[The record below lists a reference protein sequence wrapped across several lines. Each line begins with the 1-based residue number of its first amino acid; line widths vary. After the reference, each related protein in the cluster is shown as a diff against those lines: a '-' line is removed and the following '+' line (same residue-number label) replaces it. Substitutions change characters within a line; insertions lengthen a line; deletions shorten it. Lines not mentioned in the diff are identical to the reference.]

1 MRISLAADLVG
12 VPAHVLRHWEDEGV
26 LTPSRKNGNQR
37 DFTDQHVN
45 EARIIHRLRR
55 AGIGLPEIR
64 ALRSAPPGQR
74 SAQLAAQAE
83 RLAAEAAQLDAAAT
97 FLRHTAE
104 CEHPVIDECP
114 RCRDYATAGALAS
127 GPPRAAP
134 LPASAA
140 RTARSIPSPSAR

>member
-26 LTPSRKNGNQR
+26 LEPDRPAGNRR

-55 AGIGLPEIR
+55 AGIGLPDIR
-64 ALRSAPPGQR
+64 QLRYSGSGRRAALLRAT
-74 SAQLAAQAE
+74 AE
-83 RLAAEAAQLDAAAT
+83 RLSAEAARLQAASA

-104 CEHPVIDECP
+104 CGHPVIAECTE
-114 RCRDYATAGALAS
+114 CRAYA
-127 GPPRAAP
+127 AAADR
-134 LPASAA
+134 PA
-140 RTARSIPSPSAR
+140 